1 MEIFQTSRATIDPI
15 ELLFF
20 FQTQFSALRGEIAAL
35 NPPILWQRVSFTFYE
50 RRKRG
55 ALSDPEASFRAFR
68 TFSKS

>member
-20 FQTQFSALRGEIAAL
+20 FRHSFRRFAEDRCTE
-35 NPPILWQRVSFTFYE
+35 PPILWQRVSFTFYE